1 MSGQTEDLD
10 APEARLDMVRAALRM
25 IIDGCGDPVA
35 LAKAGLDFCDRTQAE
50 REAMRG
56 EA

>member
-1 MSGQTEDLD
+1 MSERQDLD
-10 APEARLDMVRAALRM
+10 TPEARLEMIRAVLVM
-25 IIDGCGDPVA
+25 IAEGHYQPVA